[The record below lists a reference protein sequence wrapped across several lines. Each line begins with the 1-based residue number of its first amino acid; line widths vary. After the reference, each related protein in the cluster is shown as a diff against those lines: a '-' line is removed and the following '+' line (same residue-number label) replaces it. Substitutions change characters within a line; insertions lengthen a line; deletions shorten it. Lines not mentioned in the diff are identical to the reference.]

1 MIKKLLFLS
10 ALSFIAVTAQA
21 QIQSEDFEAN
31 TMPAGWT
38 SEISGAGDWTFGSN
52 IPPFAGNPT
61 FASNA
66 AIFNDDELG
75 GEAEPSIASLLS
87 PPIDVTSYATL
98 NLSFDYYMNEISEEG
113 LLNVEV
119 YDGTAW
125 QQLLNVTTDVIN
137 MTNVSFDVTAY
148 KNAAFQVKF
157 TFDDEGGWSWGTA
170 IDNFLLSGSL
180 SMADLSKSN
189 FTVHPNPFNDVVT
202 VASDFEVKNIAIH
215 NITGSAVFSGTVSA
229 ERQLNLSGIPT
240 GVYFM
245 TTTFADDSVKTVKL
259 VKK

>member
-10 ALSFIAVTAQA
+10 AFSFIASITHA
-21 QIQSEDFEAN
+21 QIQSQDFEAN
-31 TMPAGWT
+31 SMPTGWT
-38 SEISGAGDWTFGSN
+38 SEISGAGEWTFGSN

-87 PPIDVTSYATL
+87 PPIDVTSYAVL
-98 NLSFDYYMNEISEEG
+98 NLSFDYYMNEISEQG

-119 YDGTAW
+119 FDGTVW
-125 QQLLNVTTDVIN
+125 QQILSVTTDATV
-137 MTNVSFDVTAY
+137 MTPASFDVAAY
-148 KNAAFQVKF
+148 KNTAFQVKF
-157 TFDDEGGWSWGTA
+157 TFNDEGGWSWGTA

-180 SMADLSKSN
+180 SMADLSKSS

-202 VASDFEVKNIAIH
+202 IASDFEVKNISIH
-215 NITGSAVFSGTVSA
+215 NITGSAVFSGNVSA
-229 ERQLNLSGIPT
+229 ESQLNLSAIPT

-245 TTTFADDSVKTVKL
+245 TTTFADSSVKTVKL
-259 VKK
+259 IKK